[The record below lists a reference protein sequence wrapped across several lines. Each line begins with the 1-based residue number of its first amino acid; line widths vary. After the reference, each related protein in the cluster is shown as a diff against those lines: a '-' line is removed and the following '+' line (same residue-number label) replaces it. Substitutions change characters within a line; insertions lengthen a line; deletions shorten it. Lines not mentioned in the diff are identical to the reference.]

1 MMNIIARFMRRVRIF
16 FRRERFVREL
26 DEEMAFHRE
35 QTEKELMAEGMTPK
49 GAHYA
54 AMRQFGNA
62 TKLKEQSHDVVAFQ
76 VETVGQDLRFA
87 MRQGAKNPG
96 LALTAVLIL
105 AMGMG
110 VSVAIFGFVDA
121 ALLQP
126 LPYANPNRLV
136 SVNESN
142 IESEQW
148 PLSYPDYL
156 DWKRMNRSLSSLEVY
171 SQAGYLLRTHGVVE
185 PVQAA
190 RVSGGFFRTLGVRPM
205 LGRDF
210 YPDEDRPGGPNVLL
224 LSYGAWL
231 HHFGARQDIASQTV
245 DLDNAAYTVIGVLPR
260 SFSFGPSS
268 NAEFWVPI
276 NSFSPHEK
284 MRNFY
289 SFSGIGRLRDGVAVK
304 TARAELAGI
313 AKQLQQQYAITR
325 PPNLSA
331 ASVVS
336 LSEVIVGDVR
346 PILLALM
353 GGAGL
358 LLLIACVNVASLV
371 LVRSES
377 RRREIAVRTSL
388 GASRGRLLRQFATE
402 GLLLAGVGS
411 AASVMV
417 ASWLMKLLARIV
429 PKDME
434 ANMPFLGG
442 AGLNAHTI
450 AFTMI
455 IAFMAAVLLAAAPV
469 LRLTFQ
475 RVRDGLSDGDRG
487 SASQLWQRLG
497 AKMVMVELA
506 VAVVLLAGA
515 GLLGQSF
522 YRLLHVRLG
531 FDPSHLATVRVMAPD
546 TAYKDDEQIV
556 GLQREIVRRVSSLP
570 GVESA
575 GLTSMLPAQCTCATD
590 DIQVE
595 GRPFQGQHNEVVERH
610 VSPEYL
616 SALKAK
622 LLRGRLFSDADAAGR
637 PGVAVISETLAR
649 KFFPGENPL
658 GHRITNEEG
667 GKPSAW
673 EIVGVAEDV
682 REGPLDAE
690 TWPAEYF
697 PIEQTG
703 DHDFSLAVRTRQ
715 EADALLP
722 ELVRTLHQIDPN
734 LGISDE
740 MTIKKQIESTQTAL
754 LHEFS
759 AWLVGGFA
767 AMALILGVFGVYGV
781 IAYSV
786 SQRTREIG
794 IRMALGA
801 ERSSIYRLV
810 MQEAERLTGAGLAM
824 GLVCSVGAS
833 LLTRS
838 LLFGVEAWDPTTLVC
853 VVVLLGLAS
862 LAASFLPARRAAS
875 VNPMDALRSE

>member
-1 MMNIIARFMRRVRIF
+1 
-16 FRRERFVREL
+16 
-26 DEEMAFHRE
+26 
-35 QTEKELMAEGMTPK
+35 
-49 GAHYA
+49 
-54 AMRQFGNA
+54 
-62 TKLKEQSHDVVAFQ
+62 
-76 VETVGQDLRFA
+76 
-87 MRQGAKNPG
+87 
-96 LALTAVLIL
+96 
-105 AMGMG
+105 
-110 VSVAIFGFVDA
+110 
-121 ALLQP
+121 
-126 LPYANPNRLV
+126 
-136 SVNESN
+136 
-142 IESEQW
+142 
-148 PLSYPDYL
+148 
-156 DWKRMNRSLSSLEVY
+156 
-171 SQAGYLLRTHGVVE
+171 
-185 PVQAA
+185 
-190 RVSGGFFRTLGVRPM
+190 
-205 LGRDF
+205 
-210 YPDEDRPGGPNVLL
+210 
-224 LSYGAWL
+224 
-231 HHFGARQDIASQTV
+231 
-245 DLDNAAYTVIGVLPR
+245 
-260 SFSFGPSS
+260 
-268 NAEFWVPI
+268 
-276 NSFSPHEK
+276 

-546 TAYKDDEQIV
+546 TAHKDDEQIV

-740 MTIKKQIESTQTAL
+740 MTMKEQIESTQTAL

>member
-16 FRRERFVREL
+16 FGRERFVREL

-49 GAHYA
+49 DAHYA

-76 VETVGQDLRFA
+76 LETVGQDLRFA

-171 SQAGYLLRTHGVVE
+171 CQAGYLLRTHGVVE

-231 HHFGARQDIASQTV
+231 HHFGARQDIASETV
-245 DLDNAAYTVIGVLPR
+245 DLDNATYTVIGVLPR

-304 TARAELAGI
+304 TAGAEMAGI

-388 GASRGRLLRQFATE
+388 GASRGRLVRQFATE

-450 AFTMI
+450 AFTVT

-497 AKMVMVELA
+497 AKMVMLELA

-595 GRPFQGQHNEVVERH
+595 GRPFQSQHNEVVERH

-622 LLRGRLFSDADAAGR
+622 LLRGRLFSDADDTGR

-703 DHDFSLAVRTRQ
+703 DHDFRLAVRTRQ

-740 MTIKKQIESTQTAL
+740 MTMKEQIESTQTAL

-801 ERSSIYRLV
+801 ERSSVYRLV
-810 MQEAERLTGAGLAM
+810 MQEAERLTGAGLAI

>member
-1 MMNIIARFMRRVRIF
+1 M
-16 FRRERFVREL
+16 
-26 DEEMAFHRE
+26 
-35 QTEKELMAEGMTPK
+35 
-49 GAHYA
+49 
-54 AMRQFGNA
+54 
-62 TKLKEQSHDVVAFQ
+62 
-76 VETVGQDLRFA
+76 
-87 MRQGAKNPG
+87 
-96 LALTAVLIL
+96 TAVLIL
-105 AMGMG
+105 ALGMG

-121 ALLQP
+121 ALLEP
-126 LPYANPNRLV
+126 LPYANPSQLV
-136 SVNESN
+136 SVNESS
-142 IESEQW
+142 IEAPRW

-156 DWKRMNRSLSSLEVY
+156 DWKQMNRSLSSLDVY
-171 SQAGYLLRTHGVVE
+171 SQAGYLLRTRGVVE
-185 PVQAA
+185 PVQGV
-190 RVSGGFFRTLGVRPM
+190 RVSGGFFGTLGVRPM

-210 YPDEDRPGGPNVLL
+210 YPDEDRPGGPNVVL

-231 HHFGARQDIASQTV
+231 HRFDGRGDVAGETV
-245 DLDNAAYTVIGVLPR
+245 DLDNEAYTVIGVLPR
-260 SFSFGPSS
+260 SFSFAPSS

-289 SFSGIGRLRDGVAVK
+289 AFLGIGRLRDGVSIE
-304 TARAELAGI
+304 TALAEMTGI
-313 AKQLQQQYAITR
+313 ARRVQQQYGITGR
-325 PPNLSA
+325 ELS
-331 ASVVS
+331 ASVVP
-336 LSEVIVGDVR
+336 LSEIIVGDVR

-388 GASRGRLLRQFATE
+388 GASRARVVRQFATE

-411 AASVMV
+411 LASVLV

-434 ANMPFLGG
+434 AHMPFLGG

-450 AFTMI
+450 AFTVT
-455 IAFMAAVLLAAAPV
+455 IALMAAVLLAAAPV

-475 RVRDGLSDGDRG
+475 RVSDGLSDGDRG
-487 SASQLWQRLG
+487 SASKLWQRLG
-497 AKMVMVELA
+497 AKMVTVELA

-531 FDPSHLATVRVMAPD
+531 FDPSHLATVRMMAPD
-546 TAYKDDEQIV
+546 KTYETDEQIAE
-556 GLQREIVRRVSSLP
+556 LHREIVRRVSSLP

-575 GLTSMLPAQCTCATD
+575 GLANMLPAQCDCASD
-590 DIQVE
+590 NIQIE
-595 GRPFQGQHNEVVERH
+595 GRPFLSEHNEVDERQ
-610 VSPEYL
+610 VSPKYL

-622 LLRGRLFSDADAAGR
+622 LLRGRVFSDIDDAGR
-637 PGVAVISETLAR
+637 PGVAVINETLAR
-649 KFFPGENPL
+649 KFFLGENPI
-658 GHRITNEEG
+658 GHRIMNEER

-673 EIVGVAEDV
+673 EIVGVVEDV

-690 TWPAEYF
+690 TSPTEYF
-697 PIEQTG
+697 PIDQTG
-703 DHDFSLAVRTRQ
+703 DRDFSLAVRTGQ
-715 EADALLP
+715 DAGALLP

-740 MTIKKQIESTQTAL
+740 MTMKEQIENTQTAL
-754 LHEFS
+754 LREFS

-767 AMALILGVFGVYGV
+767 AMALALGVFGVYGV

-794 IRMALGA
+794 IRMTLGA
-801 ERSSIYRLV
+801 ERSSVYRLV
-810 MQEAERLTGAGLAM
+810 MREAGRLTGTGLAI

-833 LLTRS
+833 VLTRS
-838 LLFGVEAWDPTTLVC
+838 LLFGVEAWDPVTLLC
-853 VVVLLGLAS
+853 VAVLLGLAS
-862 LAASFLPARRAAS
+862 MAASFLPARRAAS
-875 VNPMDALRSE
+875 VNPMDALRAE

>member
-1 MMNIIARFMRRVRIF
+1 
-16 FRRERFVREL
+16 
-26 DEEMAFHRE
+26 
-35 QTEKELMAEGMTPK
+35 
-49 GAHYA
+49 
-54 AMRQFGNA
+54 
-62 TKLKEQSHDVVAFQ
+62 
-76 VETVGQDLRFA
+76 
-87 MRQGAKNPG
+87 
-96 LALTAVLIL
+96 
-105 AMGMG
+105 
-110 VSVAIFGFVDA
+110 
-121 ALLQP
+121 
-126 LPYANPNRLV
+126 
-136 SVNESN
+136 
-142 IESEQW
+142 
-148 PLSYPDYL
+148 
-156 DWKRMNRSLSSLEVY
+156 
-171 SQAGYLLRTHGVVE
+171 
-185 PVQAA
+185 
-190 RVSGGFFRTLGVRPM
+190 
-205 LGRDF
+205 
-210 YPDEDRPGGPNVLL
+210 
-224 LSYGAWL
+224 
-231 HHFGARQDIASQTV
+231 
-245 DLDNAAYTVIGVLPR
+245 
-260 SFSFGPSS
+260 
-268 NAEFWVPI
+268 
-276 NSFSPHEK
+276 

-304 TARAELAGI
+304 TARAEMAGI

-388 GASRGRLLRQFATE
+388 GASRGRLVRQFATE

-450 AFTMI
+450 AFTVI

-497 AKMVMVELA
+497 AKMVMLELA

-622 LLRGRLFSDADAAGR
+622 LLRGRLFSDADDAGR

-649 KFFPGENPL
+649 KFFPGENAL

-740 MTIKKQIESTQTAL
+740 MTMKEQIERTQTAL

-801 ERSSIYRLV
+801 ERSSVYRLV
-810 MQEAERLTGAGLAM
+810 MQEAERLTGAGLAI

>member
-1 MMNIIARFMRRVRIF
+1 
-16 FRRERFVREL
+16 
-26 DEEMAFHRE
+26 
-35 QTEKELMAEGMTPK
+35 
-49 GAHYA
+49 
-54 AMRQFGNA
+54 
-62 TKLKEQSHDVVAFQ
+62 
-76 VETVGQDLRFA
+76 
-87 MRQGAKNPG
+87 
-96 LALTAVLIL
+96 
-105 AMGMG
+105 
-110 VSVAIFGFVDA
+110 
-121 ALLQP
+121 
-126 LPYANPNRLV
+126 
-136 SVNESN
+136 
-142 IESEQW
+142 
-148 PLSYPDYL
+148 
-156 DWKRMNRSLSSLEVY
+156 
-171 SQAGYLLRTHGVVE
+171 
-185 PVQAA
+185 
-190 RVSGGFFRTLGVRPM
+190 
-205 LGRDF
+205 
-210 YPDEDRPGGPNVLL
+210 
-224 LSYGAWL
+224 
-231 HHFGARQDIASQTV
+231 
-245 DLDNAAYTVIGVLPR
+245 
-260 SFSFGPSS
+260 
-268 NAEFWVPI
+268 
-276 NSFSPHEK
+276 
-284 MRNFY
+284 
-289 SFSGIGRLRDGVAVK
+289 
-304 TARAELAGI
+304 
-313 AKQLQQQYAITR
+313 
-325 PPNLSA
+325 
-331 ASVVS
+331 
-336 LSEVIVGDVR
+336 
-346 PILLALM
+346 
-353 GGAGL
+353 
-358 LLLIACVNVASLV
+358 
-371 LVRSES
+371 
-377 RRREIAVRTSL
+377 
-388 GASRGRLLRQFATE
+388 
-402 GLLLAGVGS
+402 
-411 AASVMV
+411 
-417 ASWLMKLLARIV
+417 MKLLARIV

-450 AFTMI
+450 AFTII
-455 IAFMAAVLLAAAPV
+455 IAFMAAVLLTAAPV

-531 FDPSHLATVRVMAPD
+531 FDPRHLATVRVMAPD

-556 GLQREIVRRVSSLP
+556 GLQREIVGRVSSLP

-622 LLRGRLFSDADAAGR
+622 LLRGRLFSDADDAGR

-740 MTIKKQIESTQTAL
+740 MTMKEQIESTQTAL

>member
-1 MMNIIARFMRRVRIF
+1 
-16 FRRERFVREL
+16 L
-26 DEEMAFHRE
+26 
-35 QTEKELMAEGMTPK
+35 
-49 GAHYA
+49 
-54 AMRQFGNA
+54 
-62 TKLKEQSHDVVAFQ
+62 
-76 VETVGQDLRFA
+76 
-87 MRQGAKNPG
+87 
-96 LALTAVLIL
+96 
-105 AMGMG
+105 
-110 VSVAIFGFVDA
+110 
-121 ALLQP
+121 
-126 LPYANPNRLV
+126 
-136 SVNESN
+136 
-142 IESEQW
+142 
-148 PLSYPDYL
+148 
-156 DWKRMNRSLSSLEVY
+156 
-171 SQAGYLLRTHGVVE
+171 
-185 PVQAA
+185 
-190 RVSGGFFRTLGVRPM
+190 
-205 LGRDF
+205 
-210 YPDEDRPGGPNVLL
+210 
-224 LSYGAWL
+224 
-231 HHFGARQDIASQTV
+231 
-245 DLDNAAYTVIGVLPR
+245 
-260 SFSFGPSS
+260 
-268 NAEFWVPI
+268 
-276 NSFSPHEK
+276 
-284 MRNFY
+284 
-289 SFSGIGRLRDGVAVK
+289 
-304 TARAELAGI
+304 
-313 AKQLQQQYAITR
+313 
-325 PPNLSA
+325 
-331 ASVVS
+331 
-336 LSEVIVGDVR
+336 
-346 PILLALM
+346 
-353 GGAGL
+353 
-358 LLLIACVNVASLV
+358 
-371 LVRSES
+371 
-377 RRREIAVRTSL
+377 
-388 GASRGRLLRQFATE
+388 
-402 GLLLAGVGS
+402 
-411 AASVMV
+411 
-417 ASWLMKLLARIV
+417 
-429 PKDME
+429 
-434 ANMPFLGG
+434 
-442 AGLNAHTI
+442 
-450 AFTMI
+450 I

-740 MTIKKQIESTQTAL
+740 MTMKEQIESTQTAL

>member
-1 MMNIIARFMRRVRIF
+1 MRGRI
-16 FRRERFVREL
+16 
-26 DEEMAFHRE
+26 
-35 QTEKELMAEGMTPK
+35 
-49 GAHYA
+49 
-54 AMRQFGNA
+54 
-62 TKLKEQSHDVVAFQ
+62 VAFQ

-87 MRQGAKNPG
+87 VRQGTRNPG
-96 LALTAVLIL
+96 LAMTAVLIL
-105 AMGMG
+105 ALGMG

-121 ALLQP
+121 ALLEP
-126 LPYANPNRLV
+126 LPYANPSQLV
-136 SVNESN
+136 SVNESS
-142 IESEQW
+142 IEAPRW

-156 DWKRMNRSLSSLEVY
+156 DWKQMNRSLSSLDVY
-171 SQAGYLLRTHGVVE
+171 SQAGYLLRTRGVVE
-185 PVQAA
+185 PVQGV
-190 RVSGGFFRTLGVRPM
+190 RVSGGFFGTLGVRPM

-210 YPDEDRPGGPNVLL
+210 YPDEDRPGGPNVVL

-231 HHFGARQDIASQTV
+231 HRFDGRGDVAGETV
-245 DLDNAAYTVIGVLPR
+245 DLDNEAYTVIGVLPR
-260 SFSFGPSS
+260 SFSFAPSS

-289 SFSGIGRLRDGVAVK
+289 AFLGIGRLRDGVSIE
-304 TARAELAGI
+304 TALAEMTGI
-313 AKQLQQQYAITR
+313 ARRVQQQYGITGR
-325 PPNLSA
+325 ELS
-331 ASVVS
+331 ASVVP
-336 LSEVIVGDVR
+336 LSEIIVGDVR

-388 GASRGRLLRQFATE
+388 GASRARVVRQFATE

-411 AASVMV
+411 LASVLV

-434 ANMPFLGG
+434 AHMPFLGG

-450 AFTMI
+450 AFTVT
-455 IAFMAAVLLAAAPV
+455 IALMAAVLLAAAPV

-475 RVRDGLSDGDRG
+475 RVSDGLSDGDRG
-487 SASQLWQRLG
+487 SASKLWQRLG
-497 AKMVMVELA
+497 AKMVTVELA

-531 FDPSHLATVRVMAPD
+531 FDPSHLATVRMMAPD
-546 TAYKDDEQIV
+546 KTYETDEQIAE
-556 GLQREIVRRVSSLP
+556 LHREIVRRVSSLP

-575 GLTSMLPAQCTCATD
+575 GLANMLPAQCDCASD
-590 DIQVE
+590 NIQIE
-595 GRPFQGQHNEVVERH
+595 GRPFLSEQNEVDERQ
-610 VSPEYL
+610 VSPKYL

-622 LLRGRLFSDADAAGR
+622 LLRGRVFSDIDDAGR
-637 PGVAVISETLAR
+637 PGVAVINETLAR
-649 KFFPGENPL
+649 KFFLGENPI
-658 GHRITNEEG
+658 GHRIMNEER

-673 EIVGVAEDV
+673 EIVGVVEDV

-690 TWPAEYF
+690 TSPTEYF
-697 PIEQTG
+697 PIDQTG
-703 DHDFSLAVRTRQ
+703 DRDFSLAVRTGQ
-715 EADALLP
+715 DAGALLP

-740 MTIKKQIESTQTAL
+740 MTMKEQIENTQTAL
-754 LHEFS
+754 LREFS

-767 AMALILGVFGVYGV
+767 AMALALGVFGVYGV

-794 IRMALGA
+794 IRMTLGA
-801 ERSSIYRLV
+801 ERSSVYRLV
-810 MQEAERLTGAGLAM
+810 MREAGRLTGTGLAI

-833 LLTRS
+833 VLTRS
-838 LLFGVEAWDPTTLVC
+838 LLFGVEAWDPVTLLC
-853 VVVLLGLAS
+853 VAVLLGLAS
-862 LAASFLPARRAAS
+862 MAASFLPARRAAS
-875 VNPMDALRSE
+875 VNPMDALRAE

>member
-1 MMNIIARFMRRVRIF
+1 
-16 FRRERFVREL
+16 
-26 DEEMAFHRE
+26 
-35 QTEKELMAEGMTPK
+35 
-49 GAHYA
+49 
-54 AMRQFGNA
+54 
-62 TKLKEQSHDVVAFQ
+62 
-76 VETVGQDLRFA
+76 
-87 MRQGAKNPG
+87 
-96 LALTAVLIL
+96 
-105 AMGMG
+105 
-110 VSVAIFGFVDA
+110 
-121 ALLQP
+121 
-126 LPYANPNRLV
+126 
-136 SVNESN
+136 
-142 IESEQW
+142 
-148 PLSYPDYL
+148 
-156 DWKRMNRSLSSLEVY
+156 
-171 SQAGYLLRTHGVVE
+171 
-185 PVQAA
+185 
-190 RVSGGFFRTLGVRPM
+190 
-205 LGRDF
+205 
-210 YPDEDRPGGPNVLL
+210 
-224 LSYGAWL
+224 
-231 HHFGARQDIASQTV
+231 
-245 DLDNAAYTVIGVLPR
+245 
-260 SFSFGPSS
+260 
-268 NAEFWVPI
+268 
-276 NSFSPHEK
+276 

-289 SFSGIGRLRDGVAVK
+289 SFSGVGRLRDGVAVK

-325 PPNLSA
+325 PPTLSA

-377 RRREIAVRTSL
+377 RRREIAMRTSL
-388 GASRGRLLRQFATE
+388 GASRGRLVRQFATE

-442 AGLNAHTI
+442 AGSNAHTI
-450 AFTMI
+450 AFTVI
-455 IAFMAAVLLAAAPV
+455 IAFMAAVLLASAPV
-469 LRLTFQ
+469 LRLSFQ

-497 AKMVMVELA
+497 AKMVMLEIA

-590 DIQVE
+590 DIQIE
-595 GRPFQGQHNEVVERH
+595 GRSFQGQHNEVVERH

-622 LLRGRLFSDADAAGR
+622 LLRGRLFSDADDAGR

-703 DHDFSLAVRTRQ
+703 DHDFGLTVRTRQ

-740 MTIKKQIESTQTAL
+740 MTMKELIESTQTAL
-754 LHEFS
+754 LHAFS

-767 AMALILGVFGVYGV
+767 AMALILAVLGVYGV

-801 ERSSIYRLV
+801 ERSSVYRLV
-810 MQEAERLTGAGLAM
+810 MQEAGRLTALGLAI
-824 GLVCSVGAS
+824 GLICSVGAS

-853 VVVLLGLAS
+853 VVLLLELAS

-875 VNPMDALRSE
+875 VNPTDALRAE

>member
-1 MMNIIARFMRRVRIF
+1 
-16 FRRERFVREL
+16 
-26 DEEMAFHRE
+26 
-35 QTEKELMAEGMTPK
+35 
-49 GAHYA
+49 
-54 AMRQFGNA
+54 
-62 TKLKEQSHDVVAFQ
+62 
-76 VETVGQDLRFA
+76 
-87 MRQGAKNPG
+87 
-96 LALTAVLIL
+96 
-105 AMGMG
+105 
-110 VSVAIFGFVDA
+110 
-121 ALLQP
+121 
-126 LPYANPNRLV
+126 
-136 SVNESN
+136 
-142 IESEQW
+142 
-148 PLSYPDYL
+148 
-156 DWKRMNRSLSSLEVY
+156 
-171 SQAGYLLRTHGVVE
+171 
-185 PVQAA
+185 
-190 RVSGGFFRTLGVRPM
+190 
-205 LGRDF
+205 
-210 YPDEDRPGGPNVLL
+210 
-224 LSYGAWL
+224 
-231 HHFGARQDIASQTV
+231 
-245 DLDNAAYTVIGVLPR
+245 
-260 SFSFGPSS
+260 
-268 NAEFWVPI
+268 
-276 NSFSPHEK
+276 
-284 MRNFY
+284 
-289 SFSGIGRLRDGVAVK
+289 
-304 TARAELAGI
+304 
-313 AKQLQQQYAITR
+313 
-325 PPNLSA
+325 
-331 ASVVS
+331 
-336 LSEVIVGDVR
+336 
-346 PILLALM
+346 
-353 GGAGL
+353 
-358 LLLIACVNVASLV
+358 
-371 LVRSES
+371 
-377 RRREIAVRTSL
+377 
-388 GASRGRLLRQFATE
+388 
-402 GLLLAGVGS
+402 
-411 AASVMV
+411 MV

-497 AKMVMVELA
+497 AKMVTVELA

-682 REGPLDAE
+682 REGPLDAA

-740 MTIKKQIESTQTAL
+740 MTMKEQIESTQTAL

>member
-1 MMNIIARFMRRVRIF
+1 
-16 FRRERFVREL
+16 
-26 DEEMAFHRE
+26 
-35 QTEKELMAEGMTPK
+35 
-49 GAHYA
+49 
-54 AMRQFGNA
+54 
-62 TKLKEQSHDVVAFQ
+62 
-76 VETVGQDLRFA
+76 
-87 MRQGAKNPG
+87 
-96 LALTAVLIL
+96 
-105 AMGMG
+105 
-110 VSVAIFGFVDA
+110 
-121 ALLQP
+121 
-126 LPYANPNRLV
+126 
-136 SVNESN
+136 
-142 IESEQW
+142 
-148 PLSYPDYL
+148 
-156 DWKRMNRSLSSLEVY
+156 
-171 SQAGYLLRTHGVVE
+171 
-185 PVQAA
+185 
-190 RVSGGFFRTLGVRPM
+190 
-205 LGRDF
+205 
-210 YPDEDRPGGPNVLL
+210 
-224 LSYGAWL
+224 
-231 HHFGARQDIASQTV
+231 
-245 DLDNAAYTVIGVLPR
+245 
-260 SFSFGPSS
+260 
-268 NAEFWVPI
+268 
-276 NSFSPHEK
+276 

-289 SFSGIGRLRDGVAVK
+289 SFSGIGRLRDGVTVK

-442 AGLNAHTI
+442 ARLNAHTI

-637 PGVAVISETLAR
+637 PGVAVISERLAR

-682 REGPLDAE
+682 REGPLDAA

-740 MTIKKQIESTQTAL
+740 MTMKEQIESTQTAL

-810 MQEAERLTGAGLAM
+810 MQEAERLTGAGLAI

>member
-49 GAHYA
+49 DAHYA

-245 DLDNAAYTVIGVLPR
+245 DLDNAAYIVIGVLPR
-260 SFSFGPSS
+260 SFSFGPSR

-429 PKDME
+429 PKDTE

-740 MTIKKQIESTQTAL
+740 MTMKEQIESTQTAL

-810 MQEAERLTGAGLAM
+810 MQEAGRLTGAGLAM

-833 LLTRS
+833 LLTRR

>member
-1 MMNIIARFMRRVRIF
+1 
-16 FRRERFVREL
+16 
-26 DEEMAFHRE
+26 
-35 QTEKELMAEGMTPK
+35 
-49 GAHYA
+49 
-54 AMRQFGNA
+54 
-62 TKLKEQSHDVVAFQ
+62 
-76 VETVGQDLRFA
+76 
-87 MRQGAKNPG
+87 
-96 LALTAVLIL
+96 
-105 AMGMG
+105 
-110 VSVAIFGFVDA
+110 
-121 ALLQP
+121 
-126 LPYANPNRLV
+126 
-136 SVNESN
+136 
-142 IESEQW
+142 
-148 PLSYPDYL
+148 
-156 DWKRMNRSLSSLEVY
+156 
-171 SQAGYLLRTHGVVE
+171 
-185 PVQAA
+185 
-190 RVSGGFFRTLGVRPM
+190 
-205 LGRDF
+205 
-210 YPDEDRPGGPNVLL
+210 
-224 LSYGAWL
+224 
-231 HHFGARQDIASQTV
+231 
-245 DLDNAAYTVIGVLPR
+245 
-260 SFSFGPSS
+260 
-268 NAEFWVPI
+268 
-276 NSFSPHEK
+276 

-289 SFSGIGRLRDGVAVK
+289 SFSGIGRLRDGVALK

-388 GASRGRLLRQFATE
+388 GASRGRLLQQFATE

-417 ASWLMKLLARIV
+417 ASWLMKLLQHIV
-429 PKDME
+429 PKGME

-450 AFTMI
+450 AFTVI

-497 AKMVMVELA
+497 AKMVMLELA

-715 EADALLP
+715 EADALLA

-740 MTIKKQIESTQTAL
+740 MTMKEQVESTQTAL

-767 AMALILGVFGVYGV
+767 AMALILGVFGMYGV

-801 ERSSIYRLV
+801 ERSSVYRLV
-810 MQEAERLTGAGLAM
+810 MQEAERLTGAGLAI
-824 GLVCSVGAS
+824 GLVCAVGAS
-833 LLTRS
+833 RLARS

>member
-1 MMNIIARFMRRVRIF
+1 
-16 FRRERFVREL
+16 
-26 DEEMAFHRE
+26 
-35 QTEKELMAEGMTPK
+35 
-49 GAHYA
+49 
-54 AMRQFGNA
+54 
-62 TKLKEQSHDVVAFQ
+62 
-76 VETVGQDLRFA
+76 
-87 MRQGAKNPG
+87 
-96 LALTAVLIL
+96 
-105 AMGMG
+105 
-110 VSVAIFGFVDA
+110 
-121 ALLQP
+121 
-126 LPYANPNRLV
+126 
-136 SVNESN
+136 
-142 IESEQW
+142 
-148 PLSYPDYL
+148 
-156 DWKRMNRSLSSLEVY
+156 
-171 SQAGYLLRTHGVVE
+171 
-185 PVQAA
+185 
-190 RVSGGFFRTLGVRPM
+190 
-205 LGRDF
+205 
-210 YPDEDRPGGPNVLL
+210 
-224 LSYGAWL
+224 
-231 HHFGARQDIASQTV
+231 
-245 DLDNAAYTVIGVLPR
+245 
-260 SFSFGPSS
+260 
-268 NAEFWVPI
+268 
-276 NSFSPHEK
+276 
-284 MRNFY
+284 
-289 SFSGIGRLRDGVAVK
+289 VK

-616 SALKAK
+616 SALKAI
-622 LLRGRLFSDADAAGR
+622 LLRGRLFSDVDAAGR

-740 MTIKKQIESTQTAL
+740 MTMKEQIESTQTAL